1 MRAATQATARADAP
15 RDSRDEI
22 LHAAAEVF
30 MEFGFAATT
39 IDAIAER
46 LGATKGRIYHHFR
59 SKAELFFGVQLAA
72 MDKLKREI
80 EPIARGPGNADARLS
95 AMAYRHTLIMLQDLP
110 IQKVAVQ
117 GLERQLLGAAQGR
130 QNVPLR
136 TIIRLRDEYEQ
147 LFAEVIEQGMRE
159 GLFVDMP
166 PRLATKP
173 FFGSLNWLTLWFSR
187 RRLQRPEDLEEMAR
201 LLTDFAMRGIRKPRN
216 KAS

>member
-1 MRAATQATARADAP
+1 MQPAPAPAPTEAA

-22 LHAAAEVF
+22 LRAAAEVF

-46 LGATKGRIYHHFR
+46 LGATKGRIYHHYK
-59 SKAELFFGVQLAA
+59 SKADLFFAVQLAA
-72 MDKLKREI
+72 MERLRREI
-80 EPIARGPGNADARLS
+80 EPIARGAGDAESRLA

-147 LFAEVIEQGMRE
+147 LFAEVIEQGMRA
-159 GLFVDMP
+159 GRFVDMP
-166 PRLATKP
+166 SRLATKP
-173 FFGSLNWLTLWFSR
+173 FFGALNWLTLWYSR

-201 LLTDFAMRGIRKPRN
+201 LLTDFAMRGIRKEPSDEA
-216 KAS
+216 K

>member
-1 MRAATQATARADAP
+1 MTQAAAAPARAETV

-39 IDAIAER
+39 IDGIAER
-46 LGATKGRIYHHFR
+46 LGATKGRIYHHFK
-59 SKAELFFGVQLAA
+59 SKADLFFGVQLAA
-72 MDKLKREI
+72 MQRLKHEI
-80 EPIARGPGNADARLS
+80 EPIARGPGGPDARLA

-117 GLERQLLGAAQGR
+117 GLERQLLGLAQGR

-147 LFAEVIEQGMRE
+147 LFAEVIEQGMRA

-173 FFGSLNWLTLWFSR
+173 FFGALNWLTLWFTR
-187 RRLQRPEDLEEMAR
+187 RRLQRPEDLEEIAR
-201 LLTDFAMRGIRKPRN
+201 LLTDFAMRGIREPPSEAK
-216 KAS
+216 

>member
-1 MRAATQATARADAP
+1 MQPAPAPARTEAA

-22 LHAAAEVF
+22 LRAAAEVF

-46 LGATKGRIYHHFR
+46 LGATKGRIYHHYK
-59 SKAELFFGVQLAA
+59 SKADLFFAVQLAA
-72 MDKLKREI
+72 MERLKREI
-80 EPIARGPGNADARLS
+80 EPIARGAGDPESRLA

-147 LFAEVIEQGMRE
+147 LFAEVIEQGMRT
-159 GLFVDMP
+159 GRFVDMP
-166 PRLATKP
+166 PRIATKP
-173 FFGSLNWLTLWFSR
+173 FFGALNWLTLWYSP

-201 LLTDFAMRGIRKPRN
+201 LHTDFAMRGIRKAPS
-216 KAS
+216 KKD